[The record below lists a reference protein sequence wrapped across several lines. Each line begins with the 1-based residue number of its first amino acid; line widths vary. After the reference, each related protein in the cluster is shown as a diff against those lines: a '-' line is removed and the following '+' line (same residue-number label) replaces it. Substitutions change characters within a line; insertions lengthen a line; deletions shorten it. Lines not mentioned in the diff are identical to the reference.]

1 MHNSSQGKLLS
12 IRCYFKV
19 RFVYTIFYNDILKIL
34 EKYSEKAKNFI
45 KK

>member
-1 MHNSSQGKLLS
+1 MNNSSQGKLLS

-19 RFVYTIFYNDILKIL
+19 RFVYTTFYNDILKTL
-34 EKYSEKAKNFI
+34 ERSSEKAKNFI